1 MEQYK
6 KSSTYVL
13 EQVADAN
20 VLVDAFHKSKQG
32 VSWKASV
39 QKYELNLLKNT
50 YKTQQRLLA
59 GTYKASKFVEFPLS
73 QRGKTRWIKSMHIRD
88 RVVQRAVCD
97 QVLLPK
103 VQRFLIYDNGA
114 SLHGKGIDFALN
126 RLDKHL
132 RDHYR
137 YYGDNKGYI
146 VLIDFT
152 KYFDNVPHDLLEQKL
167 IDDIEDQRLQGLLR
181 YLFSLFQIDINFI
194 PDKKLREEF
203 KNGVYNS
210 LKYSAFINSQNPNH
224 IRYGNEPK
232 LKKSIGI
239 GSQISQIAGIYYP
252 TQIDDYFKI
261 VKHVHGYGRYMDD
274 TYIIARTKKQAQ
286 EYLQDMLRLCEKY
299 KIYVNQKKS
308 RIQPL
313 NKTFSFLKI
322 KFRLT
327 ETGKIIRKIG
337 QTNIHRNRRRL
348 RKLGAR
354 VPQGTITLAQGNQS
368 YMSFRGRLIY
378 FNNKD
383 TLYHVDDDF
392 YRDFVYGLIDYQAS
406 QVQLTD

>member
-6 KSSTYVL
+6 NSATYTL

-20 VLVDAFHKSKQG
+20 ALIEAFYKSKKG
-32 VSWKASV
+32 VSWKTSV

-50 YKTQQRLLA
+50 YKTRQRLLS
-59 GTYKASKFVEFPLS
+59 GTYKASRFVQFPLS

-103 VQRFLIYDNGA
+103 VKPYLIYDNGA
-114 SLHGKGIDFALN
+114 SLQGKGIDFALN
-126 RLDKHL
+126 RLEKHL
-132 RDHYR
+132 HDHYKH
-137 YYGDNKGYI
+137 YGDNEGYI

-152 KYFDNVPHDLLEQKL
+152 KYFDNIPHDLLEQKL
-167 IDDIEDQRLQGLLR
+167 IDDTEDEDLQALLK
-181 YLFSLFQIDINFI
+181 YLFSLFEIDVKYLSDDI
-194 PDKKLREEF
+194 REEF
-203 KNGVYNS
+203 TNGIYNS
-210 LKYSAFINSQNPNH
+210 LKYTAYIKQHNPSRIKYN
-224 IRYGNEPK
+224 NCPK

-252 TQIDDYFKI
+252 TVIDNYFKI

-274 TYIIARTKKQAQ
+274 TYIIARTKEEAEQ
-286 EYLQDMLRLCEKY
+286 YLNDVFRLCREL
-299 KIYVNQKKS
+299 KIYVNPKKS

-313 NKTFSFLKI
+313 SKTFSFLKI
-322 KFRLT
+322 KFTLT
-327 ETGKIIRKIG
+327 NSGRVIRKLG
-337 QTNIHRNRRRL
+337 QQNIHRNRRRL

-354 VPQGTITLAQGNQS
+354 VQDGSMTLHQGQQS
-368 YMSFRGRLIY
+368 YMSFRGRLIQ

-383 TLYHVDDDF
+383 TLHHTDDDF
-392 YRDFVYGLIDYQAS
+392 YTDFVYGMIDYQAS
-406 QVQLTD
+406 QVRLID